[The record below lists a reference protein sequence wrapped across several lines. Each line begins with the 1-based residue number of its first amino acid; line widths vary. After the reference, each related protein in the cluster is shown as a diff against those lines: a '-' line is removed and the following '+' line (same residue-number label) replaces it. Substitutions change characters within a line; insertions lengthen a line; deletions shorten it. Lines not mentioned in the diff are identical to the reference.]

1 MSRSESMK
9 QISIAQIEKIA
20 DEIIKGFANGED
32 EKINTTVRSVVML
45 FEKRAKEAVNG
56 KD

>member
-45 FEKRAKEAVNG
+45 FEKRAKEAVR
-56 KD
+56 